1 MLNKLKSKY
10 PQIDI
15 VHTHDV
21 PCSDTKCMLDFDGLP
36 MYRYDDY
43 HHLSVAGSTLLY
55 PHYLKKHS
63 GELDRILLHK

>member
-1 MLNKLKSKY
+1 
-10 PQIDI
+10 
-15 VHTHDV
+15 
-21 PCSDTKCMLDFDGLP
+21 MLDFDGLP

-63 GELDRILLHK
+63 GELDRILLHQ